1 VRVLI
6 ALGGNALTSA
16 DGGSG
21 PAEQIAA
28 ISVAAEH
35 IAEVAAAGHQVVL
48 THGNGP
54 QVGNLLL
61 MNELAAAEVAPMPL
75 DWCDAQTQATIGFV
89 IANALERSL
98 AARSLPLHVCAVV
111 SRTVVDPDDPGFVRP
126 SKPIGRYLPAA
137 EAALLVEHG
146 ETWEDRGQRGWRRV
160 VASPEPRRMIDFH
173 AVKTLVDNDFV
184 VIAAGGG
191 GIPCVRE
198 PDGSVR
204 GVPAVIDK
212 DLTAALFGGQ
222 IEADVLVIATD
233 VDAAVLGYG
242 TPAAE
247 PIGEVCVSRLRE
259 YAAQG
264 HFGSGSM
271 GPKVEAACRF
281 VESGGKRAVIGRLD
295 RLDDAVRGETG
306 TVVVPDSDAAATRP

>member
-16 DGGSG
+16 DGGSA
-21 PAEQIAA
+21 PADQIAA
-28 ISVAAEH
+28 IGVAADH
-35 IAEVAAAGHQVVL
+35 IAAVAADGHQIVL

-61 MNELAAAEVAPMPL
+61 MNELAASVVAPMPL

-111 SRTVVDPDDPGFVRP
+111 SRTVVDADDPGFEHP
-126 SKPIGRYLPAA
+126 TKPIGRYLSAT
-137 EAALLVEHG
+137 EAAVLMEHG
-146 ETWEDRGQRGWRRV
+146 EIWQDRGDKGWRRV

-173 AVKTLVDNDFV
+173 AVKTLVDNGFV

-222 IEADVLVIATD
+222 IEADVLMIATN
-233 VDAAVLGYG
+233 VDAAVLHFG
-242 TPAAE
+242 TPQAE
-247 PIGEVCVSRLRE
+247 SIGEVTVSQLRH

-264 HFGSGSM
+264 HFGGGSM

-281 VESGGKRAVIGRLD
+281 VETGGRRAVIGKLDTLD
-295 RLDDAVRGETG
+295 RAVHGEGG
-306 TVVVPDSDAAATRP
+306 TVVVPDGAAQAPRP

>member
-1 VRVLI
+1 MTVRVLI

-16 DGGSG
+16 EGGAG
-21 PAEQIAA
+21 PGDQIAA

-35 IAEVAAAGHQVVL
+35 IANVAADGNQVVL

-98 AARSLPLHVCAVV
+98 AARALPLHVCAVV
-111 SRTVVDPDDPGFVRP
+111 SRTLVDADDPGFAHP
-126 SKPIGRYLPAA
+126 TKPIGRYLPAA
-137 EAALLVEHG
+137 DAALLMEHG
-146 ETWEDRGQRGWRRV
+146 EIWQDRGARGWRRV

-173 AVKTLVDNDFV
+173 AVKTLVDNGFV

-191 GIPCVRE
+191 GIPVVRQ
-198 PDGSVR
+198 PDGSVG

-233 VDAAVLGYG
+233 VDAAVLYFG
-242 TPAAE
+242 TPEAE
-247 PIGEVCVSRLRE
+247 DIGRVTVSALRG

-264 HFGSGSM
+264 HFGGGSM

-281 VESGGKRAVIGRLD
+281 VEGGGQRAVIGRLD
-295 RLDDAVRGETG
+295 NIEQAVRGEAG
-306 TVVVPDSDAAATRP
+306 TVVVPDP

>member
-1 VRVLI
+1 LLVRVLI

-16 DGGSG
+16 DGGAG
-21 PAEQIAA
+21 PGDQIAA

-35 IAEVAAAGHQVVL
+35 IANVVAEGNEVVL

-61 MNELAAAEVAPMPL
+61 MNELAAADVAPMPL

-111 SRTVVDPDDPGFVRP
+111 SRTLVDADDPGFTHP
-126 SKPIGRYLPAA
+126 TKPIGRYLPEAD
-137 EAALLVEHG
+137 AALLMEHG
-146 ETWEDRGQRGWRRV
+146 EIWQDRGARGWRRV

-173 AVKTLVDNDFV
+173 AVKTLVDNGFV

-191 GIPCVRE
+191 GIPVVRQA
-198 PDGSVR
+198 DGSVG

-212 DLTAALFGGQ
+212 DLTAALFGRQ

-233 VDAAVLGYG
+233 VDAAVLGFG
-242 TPAAE
+242 TPEAQD
-247 PIGEVCVSRLRE
+247 IGQVTVSRLRAH
-259 YAAQG
+259 AAEG
-264 HFGSGSM
+264 HFGGGSM

-281 VESGGKRAVIGRLD
+281 VEGGGQRAVIGRLD
-295 RLDDAVRGETG
+295 GIDRAVRGETG
-306 TVVVPDSDAAATRP
+306 TVVVPDP

>member
-1 VRVLI
+1 VTVRVLI

-16 DGGSG
+16 EGGAG
-21 PAEQIAA
+21 PGDQIAA

-35 IAEVAAAGHQVVL
+35 IANVAADGNQVVL

-98 AARSLPLHVCAVV
+98 AARALPLHVCAVV
-111 SRTVVDPDDPGFVRP
+111 SRTLVDADDPGFAHP
-126 SKPIGRYLPAA
+126 TKPIGRYLPAA
-137 EAALLVEHG
+137 DAALLMEHG
-146 ETWEDRGQRGWRRV
+146 EIWQDRGARGWRRV

-173 AVKTLVDNDFV
+173 AVKTLVDNGFV

-191 GIPCVRE
+191 GIPVVRQ
-198 PDGSVR
+198 PDGSVG

-222 IEADVLVIATD
+222 IEADLLVIATD
-233 VDAAVLGYG
+233 VDAAVLYFG
-242 TPAAE
+242 TPEAAD
-247 PIGEVCVSRLRE
+247 IGRVTVSELRG

-264 HFGSGSM
+264 HFGGGSM

-281 VESGGKRAVIGRLD
+281 VEGGGQRAVIGRLD
-295 RLDDAVRGETG
+295 NIEQAVRGEAG
-306 TVVVPDSDAAATRP
+306 TVVVPDP

>member
-1 VRVLI
+1 VTVRVLI

-16 DGGSG
+16 EGGAG
-21 PAEQIAA
+21 PADQIAA

-35 IAEVAAAGHQVVL
+35 IANVAAEGNQVVL

-98 AARSLPLHVCAVV
+98 AARALPLHVCAVV
-111 SRTVVDPDDPGFVRP
+111 SRTLVDADDPGFAHP
-126 SKPIGRYLPAA
+126 TKPIGRYLPAA
-137 EAALLVEHG
+137 DAALLMEHG
-146 ETWEDRGQRGWRRV
+146 EIWQDRGARGWRRV

-173 AVKTLVDNDFV
+173 AVKTLVDNGFV

-191 GIPCVRE
+191 GIPVVRR
-198 PDGSVR
+198 PDGSIG

-233 VDAAVLGYG
+233 VDAAVLGFG
-242 TPAAE
+242 TPEAQD
-247 PIGEVCVSRLRE
+247 IGRVTVSDLRGH
-259 YAAQG
+259 AAQG
-264 HFGSGSM
+264 HFGGGSM

-281 VESGGKRAVIGRLD
+281 VEGGGQRAVIGRLD
-295 RLDDAVRGETG
+295 NIEQAVRGAAG
-306 TVVVPDSDAAATRP
+306 TVVVPDP

>member
-1 VRVLI
+1 VTVRVLI

-16 DGGSG
+16 EGGAG
-21 PAEQIAA
+21 PGDQIAA

-35 IAEVAAAGHQVVL
+35 IANVVADGNQVVL

-98 AARSLPLHVCAVV
+98 AARALPLHVCAVV
-111 SRTVVDPDDPGFVRP
+111 SRTLVDADDPGFAHP
-126 SKPIGRYLPAA
+126 TKPIGRYLPAA
-137 EAALLVEHG
+137 DAALLMEHG
-146 ETWEDRGQRGWRRV
+146 EIWQDRGARGWRRV

-173 AVKTLVDNDFV
+173 AVKTLVDNGFV

-191 GIPCVRE
+191 GIPVIRQ
-198 PDGSVR
+198 PDGSVG

-233 VDAAVLGYG
+233 VDAAVVGFG
-242 TPAAE
+242 TPAARD
-247 PIGEVCVSRLRE
+247 IGRVTVSELRG

-264 HFGSGSM
+264 QFGSGSM

-281 VESGGKRAVIGRLD
+281 VEGGGQRAVIGRLD
-295 RLDDAVRGETG
+295 NIERAVRGAAG
-306 TVVVPDSDAAATRP
+306 TVVVPDP

>member
-6 ALGGNALTSA
+6 ALGGNALTSPE
-16 DGGSG
+16 GGSG
-21 PAEQIAA
+21 PGDQIAA
-28 ISVAAEH
+28 ISRAAEH
-35 IAEVAAAGHQVVL
+35 IAEVVDAGHQVVL

-98 AARSLPLHVCAVV
+98 AARALPLHVCAVV
-111 SRTVVDPDDPGFVRP
+111 SRTVVDADDPGFQHP
-126 SKPIGRYLPAA
+126 TKPIGRYLP
-137 EAALLVEHG
+137 EADAQPLIEHG
-146 ETWEDRGQRGWRRV
+146 EVWQDRGERGWRRV

-173 AVKTLVDNDFV
+173 AVKTLVDNGFV

-212 DLTAALFGGQ
+212 DLTAALFAQQ

-233 VDAAVLGYG
+233 VDAAVVRFGR
-242 TPAAE
+242 PDAE
-247 PIGEVCVSRLRE
+247 PLGRVGVARLRE
-259 YAAQG
+259 LAGEG
-264 HFGSGSM
+264 HFGGGSM

-281 VESGGKRAVIGRLD
+281 VERGGGRAVIGRLD
-295 RLDDAVRGETG
+295 RLVDAVAGRSG
-306 TVVVPDSDAAATRP
+306 TVVLPEGQPTPAPA

>member
-1 VRVLI
+1 MLI

-16 DGGSG
+16 EGGSS
-21 PAEQIAA
+21 PADQIAA
-28 ISVAAEH
+28 IGIAAEH
-35 IAEVAAAGHQVVL
+35 IATVAADGHQVVL

-61 MNELAAAEVAPMPL
+61 MNELAAAVVAPMPL
-75 DWCDAQTQATIGFV
+75 DWCDAMTQATIGFV
-89 IANALERSL
+89 ISSALERSL
-98 AARSLPLHVCAVV
+98 ARRSLPLHVCAVV
-111 SRTVVDPDDPGFVRP
+111 SRTVVDADDPGFVKP
-126 SKPIGRYLPAA
+126 TKPIGRYLPA
-137 EAALLVEHG
+137 EDAALLVEHG
-146 ETWEDRGQRGWRRV
+146 EVWQDRGERGWRRV

-173 AVKTLVDNDFV
+173 AVKTLVDNGFV

-212 DLTAALFGGQ
+212 DLTAALFGSQ
-222 IEADVLVIATD
+222 IEADVLMIATD
-233 VDAAVLGYG
+233 VEAAVLRFG
-242 TPAAE
+242 TPEAE
-247 PIGEVCVSRLRE
+247 QVGEVTVGQMRE

-264 HFGSGSM
+264 HFGGGSM

-281 VESGGKRAVIGRLD
+281 VETGGQRAVIGKLD
-295 RLDDAVRGETG
+295 RLDAAVRGETG
-306 TVVVPDSDAAATRP
+306 TVVVPDPVAGAPIP

>member
-1 VRVLI
+1 VLI

-16 DGGSG
+16 DGGSS
-21 PAEQIAA
+21 PADQIAA
-28 ISVAAEH
+28 IGVAAEH
-35 IAEVAAAGHQVVL
+35 IAAVAADGHQVVL

-61 MNELAAAEVAPMPL
+61 MNELAASVVAPMPL
-75 DWCDAQTQATIGFV
+75 DWCDAMTQATIGFV
-89 IANALERSL
+89 ISSALERTL
-98 AARSLPLHVCAVV
+98 AARALPLHVCAVV
-111 SRTVVDPDDPGFVRP
+111 SRTVVDADDPGFTNP
-126 SKPIGRYLPAA
+126 TKPVGRYLPADA
-137 EAALLVEHG
+137 AALLVEHG
-146 ETWEDRGQRGWRRV
+146 EVWQDRGERGWRRV

-173 AVKTLVDNDFV
+173 AVKTLVDNGFV

-222 IEADVLVIATD
+222 IEADVLMIATD
-233 VDAAVLGYG
+233 VEAAVLHFG
-242 TPAAE
+242 TPQAE
-247 PIGEVCVSRLRE
+247 PVGEVTVGQMRG

-264 HFGSGSM
+264 HFGGGSM

-281 VESGGKRAVIGRLD
+281 VETGGMRAVIGKLD
-295 RLDDAVRGETG
+295 RLDEAVRGETG
-306 TVVVPDSDAAATRP
+306 TVVVPDPDSSTSSP